1 MNRKTLLDRQVGK
14 LPGKVFLVGAGP
26 GDPGLI
32 TVKGLRCLQQAD
44 VVVYDRL
51 MDPALLQSAPSAAE
65 LVFVGKERGRQ
76 ALTQDEINKLL
87 VERASAGDSVVR
99 LKGGDPFVFGRG
111 GEEAQVLARHSIPFE
126 VVPGIT
132 SAIAAAAYAGIPVTQ
147 RRVATC
153 FTVVS
158 GSEDPTKPE
167 SSIPWDVL
175 ARTGGTLVVLMGW
188 AALKAILETLQREGM
203 APDTPVALVQWGT
216 WKKQQTVDGTLCDV
230 VEKAQAAGLTPP
242 VVAVIGPVAALR
254 EELRWF
260 DRQSLFG
267 KKVLITRSRTQAS
280 RLRTLLEEQGAEPL
294 ELPSIEIAP
303 LEDYAE
309 LDDALAFH
317 TALPYRGGSGGYW
330 LIFASVNGVEAVFDR
345 LEAAGRDARAL
356 AGATIGAIG
365 PATAAAL
372 AQRGIR
378 ADFIPKT
385 SVSEA
390 VLAELAGQDWDGVPV
405 LLPGADIGRDALA
418 QGLAAKGA
426 TVARV
431 AAYRTV
437 TPKGAGQQARR
448 LLAPTSGTAGTGVD
462 VITFTSSSTVRNLL
476 DILDGDKTLIES
488 ALIACIGPITAG
500 AAQELGLRVDLVAA
514 ENTVEGLVDTLVN
527 HYQ

>member
-1 MNRKTLLDRQVGK
+1 M
-14 LPGKVFLVGAGP
+14 PAKVFLVGAGP

-51 MDPALLQSAPSAAE
+51 MDPALLQAASPDAE

-76 ALTQDEINKLL
+76 ALTQDEINDLL
-87 VERASAGDSVVR
+87 VQQAAAGRAVVR

-111 GEEAQVLARHSIPFE
+111 GEEAQVLARHAIPFE

-158 GSEDPTKPE
+158 GSEDPTKAE
-167 SSIPWDVL
+167 SAIPWDVL

-188 AALKAILETLQREGM
+188 AALQAILETLQREGL

-216 WKKQQTVDGTLCDV
+216 WQKQKTVDGVLADV
-230 VEKAQAAGLTPP
+230 VDKAKAAGLTPP
-242 VVAVIGPVAALR
+242 VVAVIGPVAGLR

-260 DRQSLFG
+260 DKQPLFG
-267 KKVLITRSRTQAS
+267 RKVLITRSRTQAS
-280 RLRTLLEEQGAEPL
+280 RLRTLLAEQGAETL

-303 LEDYAE
+303 LENYAE
-309 LDDALAFH
+309 LDDALARH
-317 TALPYRGGSGGYW
+317 ASLPHRGGSGGYW

-345 LEAAGRDARAL
+345 LEANGKDARAL
-356 AGATIGAIG
+356 AGAAVGAIG
-365 PATAAAL
+365 PATADAL

-378 ADFIPKT
+378 PDFIPQT

-390 VLAELAGQDWDGVPV
+390 VVAELAGLDWDGVPV

-418 QGLAAKGA
+418 QGLSAKGA
-426 TVARV
+426 TVTRV
-431 AAYRTV
+431 TAYRTV
-437 TPKGAGQQARR
+437 TPENAAREAR
-448 LLAPTSGTAGTGVD
+448 EILSGGVD

-476 DILDGDKTLIES
+476 DILDGDKSLLEES
-488 ALIACIGPITAG
+488 LIACIGPVTSGTAR
-500 AAQELGLRVDLVAA
+500 ELGLRVDLEAA
-514 ENTVEGLVDTLVN
+514 EHTVEGLVTSLVN

>member
-1 MNRKTLLDRQVGK
+1 M
-14 LPGKVFLVGAGP
+14 PGKVFLVGAGP

-51 MDPALLQSAPSAAE
+51 MDPALLQSASPEAE

-76 ALTQDEINKLL
+76 ALTQDEINHLL
-87 VERASAGDSVVR
+87 VEQASQGKSVVR

-111 GEEAQVLARHSIPFE
+111 GEEAQVLAGNSVQFE

-158 GSEDPTKPE
+158 GSEDPSKPE

-188 AALKAILETLQREGM
+188 AALQSILETLQKEGM
-203 APDTPVALVQWGT
+203 APATPVALVQWGT
-216 WKKQQTVDGTLCDV
+216 WKKQQTVDGTLADV
-230 VEKAQAAGLTPP
+230 VAKAKEAGLTPP
-242 VVAVIGPVAALR
+242 VVAVIGPVAGLR
-254 EELRWF
+254 QEIRWF
-260 DRQSLFG
+260 DRQPLFG

-280 RLRTLLEEQGAEPL
+280 RLRTLLEERGAEPL

-303 LEDYAE
+303 LEDSAK
-309 LDDALAFH
+309 LDMTLAQYGL
-317 TALPYRGGSGGYW
+317 LPLETPFGTISKFW
-330 LIFASVNGVEAVFDR
+330 VMFASTNAVDSVFAR
-345 LEAAGRDARAL
+345 LDKYGQDSRVFADS
-356 AGATIGAIG
+356 TIGAIG

-372 AQRGIR
+372 AQRGIKP
-378 ADFIPKT
+378 DFVPAT

-390 VLAELAGQDWDGVPV
+390 VVAELSEQEWYGVPV
-405 LLPGADIGRDALA
+405 LLPGADIGRDVLA
-418 QGLAAKGA
+418 NGLSELG
-426 TVARV
+426 ARV
-431 AAYRTV
+431 ERVTAYRTI
-437 TPKGAGQQARR
+437 TPTDAGQRARN
-448 LLAPTSGTAGTGVD
+448 LLSQGMD

-476 DILDGDKTLIES
+476 DILDGEKSLLESSLIS
-488 ALIACIGPITAG
+488 CIGPVTAG
-500 AAQELGLRVDLVAA
+500 TAREMGLRVDLEAG
-514 ENTVEGLVDTLVN
+514 EHTVEGLVDSLVV
-527 HYQ
+527 HFQQD

>member
-1 MNRKTLLDRQVGK
+1 M
-14 LPGKVFLVGAGP
+14 PGKVSLVGAGP

-51 MDPALLQSAPSAAE
+51 MDPALLQCAPPGVE

-76 ALTQDEINKLL
+76 ALTQDEINDLL
-87 VERASAGDSVVR
+87 VVEAGKGKSVVR

-111 GEEAQVLARHSIPFE
+111 GEEAQVLARNSIAFE
-126 VVPGIT
+126 VIPGIT

-188 AALKAILETLQREGM
+188 ASLQSILETLQREGM

-216 WKKQQTVDGTLCDV
+216 WKKQQTVDGVLGDV
-230 VEKAQAAGLTPP
+230 VAKAKEAGLTPP
-242 VVAVIGPVAALR
+242 VVAVIGLVAGLR
-254 EELRWF
+254 KEIRWF
-260 DRQSLFG
+260 DRQPLFG
-267 KKVLITRSRTQAS
+267 KRVLITRSRTQAS

-294 ELPSIEIAP
+294 ELPSIEIVP
-303 LEDYAE
+303 LEDCTE
-309 LDDALAFH
+309 LDAALAQYGL
-317 TALPYRGGSGGYW
+317 LPLETPFGTISKFW
-330 LIFASVNGVEAVFDR
+330 TIFASANAVDAVF
-345 LEAAGRDARAL
+345 GRMDAYNQDSRVFADS
-356 AGATIGAIG
+356 TVGAIG

-372 AQRGIR
+372 IQRGIKP
-378 ADFIPKT
+378 DFIPTT

-390 VLAELAGQDWDGVPV
+390 VIKELSDREWAGVPV
-405 LLPGADIGRDALA
+405 LLPGADIGRDVT
-418 QGLAAKGA
+418 AKGLSDLGA
-426 TVARV
+426 KVERV
-431 AAYRTV
+431 TAYRTV
-437 TPKGAGQQARR
+437 TPTNAAQDARK
-448 LLAPTSGTAGTGVD
+448 LLSQGVD
-462 VITFTSSSTVRNLL
+462 AITFTSSSTVRNLL
-476 DILDGDKTLIES
+476 EILGGDKS
-488 ALIACIGPITAG
+488 ALEPSLIACIGPVTAG
-500 AAQELGLRVDLVAA
+500 TARELGLRVDLEAA
-514 ENTVEGLVDTLVN
+514 EHTVEGLVEALVS